1 MWWIEVPLAAVA
13 ILPGLFLLALCRL
26 LRRAGT
32 PDPEGEKVA
41 WFYVGYLTVR
51 LIVLA
56 AAPGAQPAWL
66 TFGSAVPVLLV
77 CLGFAAVR
85 IRRRPEI
92 LFSPATIGRARAL
105 RERLHR

>member
-13 ILPGLFLLALCRL
+13 ILPGLFVLALCRL

-32 PDPEGEKVA
+32 PDTVGERIA

-56 AAPGAQPAWL
+56 AAPGTQPAWL
-66 TFGSAVPVLLV
+66 TLGSAAPVLLV
-77 CLGFAAVR
+77 MLGFSAAR

-92 LFSPATIGRARAL
+92 LFSPATLGRARAL